1 MRNPLYH
8 ALIRRTPRTPHT
20 APTLSAITPVFKSLE
35 PVVHAEPTEI
45 CLGTQP
51 SASLPRATSAKS
63 PATLLGAIVA
73 AAYCALAAPGLA
85 AEASKTA
92 ADRASPA
99 PPSQHAIAMHGE
111 PKLPEGFTHFPYVNP
126 DAPKGGRLTLGELGT
141 FDSLNPFIVRGV
153 APAGLR
159 GLVYESL
166 LARSADEPFTLY
178 AHIAESLRVAPG
190 RSWIE
195 FDLDPRATFSDGR
208 SITVTDVLFSYE
220 VLRLKGR
227 PYLRSHYGKVTK
239 AEPKGE
245 RTVRFTFSNL
255 ADREIPLIIAL
266 MPILPKHAVS
276 RETFDQTTLETP
288 VGSGPYVVSEID
300 PGRSLTLTRDAGYWA
315 ADHPVRRGMNNFD
328 ELKILYFR
336 DQTALFEAFKTGLV
350 DVRPENDPSRWVEGY
365 DFPAIRSGRARQLT
379 FETGKPAG
387 MSGLVF
393 NTRRTKFSD
402 QRMREALLLAFDG
415 ETINSSLYHGRFVRT
430 ESFFARSYL
439 ASTGQ
444 PADARERRYLAQ
456 FANLI
461 KPEIMDGTWRLPKV
475 NSPQDA
481 RSNLREA
488 FRLLTAAGYR
498 LDGRRLVSATT
509 GEQLSIEFLVTTNG
523 QQRLALTFANAL
535 KRLGIAVLVRKI
547 EASQYWSRIGRFD
560 FDIIQWHYSASLS
573 PGNEQI
579 NRWASSH
586 ADIERSL
593 NYAGVRNPAVDRTI
607 EAMLQATTRSEF
619 VSAVRAFDR
628 ALLSGTY
635 LIPLF
640 HIPED
645 WYAAWADLRQPPAS
659 PLLGTDLM
667 TWWRAP
673 EQ

>member
-1 MRNPLYH
+1 MP
-8 ALIRRTPRTPHT
+8 
-20 APTLSAITPVFKSLE
+20 
-35 PVVHAEPTEI
+35 
-45 CLGTQP
+45 
-51 SASLPRATSAKS
+51 
-63 PATLLGAIVA
+63 PAQ
-73 AAYCALAAPGLA
+73 
-85 AEASKTA
+85 ASKTTA
-92 ADRASPA
+92 ATTPA
-99 PPSQHAIAMHGE
+99 TIPWQHAIAMHGE
-111 PKLPEGFTHFPYVNP
+111 PRLPQGFTHFPYVDP

-141 FDSLNPFIVRGV
+141 FDSLNPFIVKGV
-153 APAGLR
+153 APASLR

-178 AHIAESLRVAPG
+178 AHIARRLRVAPD

-195 FDLDPRATFSDGR
+195 FELDPRATFSDGR
-208 SITVTDVLFSYE
+208 NITVADVLFSYE

-227 PYLRSHYGKVTK
+227 PYLRSHYGKVTT
-239 AEPKGE
+239 AEQTAE
-245 RTVRFTFSNL
+245 RTVRFTFSDL

-266 MPILPKHAVS
+266 MPILPAHILAM
-276 RETFDQTTLETP
+276 ETFDQTTLDQP
-288 VGSGPYVVSEID
+288 LGSGPYVVTDID
-300 PGRSLTLTRDAGYWA
+300 PGRSLTLKRDARYWA
-315 ADHPVRRGMNNFD
+315 ADHPVARGMYNFD
-328 ELKILYFR
+328 ELKLLYFR

-365 DFPAIRSGRARQLT
+365 DFPAMRSGRARQIT
-379 FETGKPAG
+379 FDTGKPAG

-393 NTRRTKFSD
+393 NTRRGKFSD

-430 ESFFARSYL
+430 ESFFARSDL
-439 ASTGQ
+439 ASTGL
-444 PADARERRYLAQ
+444 PADAREQRYLAP
-456 FANLI
+456 FTDLI
-461 KPEIMDGTWRLPKV
+461 KPEIMAGTWRLPRV
-475 NSPQDA
+475 QSPQEG
-481 RSNLREA
+481 RKNLREA
-488 FRLLTAAGYR
+488 LRLLTAAGYR
-498 LDGRRLVSATT
+498 LDGRRLVSAKT

-523 QQRLALTFANAL
+523 QQRLALTFATTL
-535 KRLGIAVLVRKI
+535 KRLGISVLVRKI

-579 NRWASSH
+579 NRWGSSH

-619 VSAVRAFDR
+619 ASAVRAFDR

-645 WYAAWADLRQPPAS
+645 WYAVWADLRQPPEP

-673 EQ
+673 AR